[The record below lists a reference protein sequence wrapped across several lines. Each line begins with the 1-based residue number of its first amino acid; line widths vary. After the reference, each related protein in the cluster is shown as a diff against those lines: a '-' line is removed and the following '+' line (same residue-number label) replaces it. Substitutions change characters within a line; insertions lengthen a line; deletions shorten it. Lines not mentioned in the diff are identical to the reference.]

1 LVGDGGV
8 DRREFLRL
16 AAGGAVCAAAAGAGC
31 SSGSSGGKASA
42 KVGATDDARS
52 GATPKQLR
60 IAQVIHYVPAYDTWF
75 DNEYIRAWG
84 ERNGVQIIVDHINV
98 LELPAR
104 AAAEAS
110 IRQGHDLFAFLSPP
124 AAFEDDA
131 VDLRDVVEEVEAKV
145 GKPVPLAER
154 SGFNPKTKKWFAFPD
169 HWGAQVVSYRTDFW
183 AGLGKNGRPD
193 SWDDLLMA
201 GPKLKA
207 AGHPLGIDMSQNLD
221 GNLNLI
227 ALLFAYGAA
236 LQTAD
241 GVPALNSP
249 ATVAAVRAASAL
261 WSGGQAPDTL
271 TWNDAAANNR
281 HLTGGKG
288 SLILNPVSALRAV
301 EKQDPAMAGNIGL
314 GPALAGPAA
323 RLAPSFQ
330 SLYVLWN
337 FAKNQE
343 TAKRFLIDLAL
354 ASRDIFLHSEFYN
367 LPSFPGAIADL
378 ADLVAKAPAVPAG
391 KYALLAH
398 APEWTTNL
406 GHPGPSNAAVDEVY
420 NKYVIPRM
428 VAAVARGEQK
438 AEAAVAAASAELTTI
453 YDKWRERGKI

>member
-1 LVGDGGV
+1 VGDDRV
-8 DRREFLRL
+8 ERREFLRL
-16 AAGGAVCAAAAGAGC
+16 AAAGAVCAATAGAGC
-31 SSGSSGGKASA
+31 SSGSGGGPARA

-52 GATPKQLR
+52 GAAPKQLR
-60 IAQVIHYVPAYDTWF
+60 IAQVTHFVPDFDVWF
-75 DNEYIRAWG
+75 DNEYTRAWG
-84 ERNGVQIIVDHINV
+84 ERNSVQVIVDHITV
-98 LELPAR
+98 EELPAR

-110 IRQGHDLFAFLSPP
+110 IRQGHDLFAFISPP

-145 GKPVPLAER
+145 GKPIPLAER

-169 HWGAQVVSYRTDFW
+169 HCSPLVVSYRLDFW
-183 AGLGKNGRPD
+183 KGLGKNGQPD
-193 SWDDLLMA
+193 SWADLLTA

-207 AGHPLGIDMSQNLD
+207 AGHPLGIDMSQDLD

-227 ALLFAYGAA
+227 ALLLAYGAA

-249 ATVAAVRAASAL
+249 ATVEAVKAAIALSSAS
-261 WSGGQAPDTL
+261 QAPDTL
-271 TWNDAAANNR
+271 TWNDASANNR

-314 GPALAGPAA
+314 APPMAGPAA

-330 SLYVLWN
+330 SVYVLWS

-354 ASRDIFLHSEFYN
+354 ASRDAFLHSEFYN
-367 LPSFPGAIADL
+367 FPSFPGAVPDL

-391 KYALLAH
+391 KYALLSQ

-406 GHPGPSNAAVDEVY
+406 GHPGPNNAAVGEVH

-438 AEAAVAAASAELTTI
+438 AEAAVVAAGAELTSI